1 MEEGMAVTIEGNVKE
16 EETECAARYLTCN
29 QWVAKHSWPSIA
41 GLRWM
46 IFKSKN
52 DPLLRSTFIRVGRR
66 VLLNE
71 KKFLDY
77 LEQMNEEHLREE
89 NGSRKS

>member
-1 MEEGMAVTIEGNVKE
+1 MVAKVEEIAKE
-16 EETECAARYLTCN
+16 EEIKIEYTPRYLTCT
-29 QWVAKHSWPSIA
+29 QWVAKHGWPGQG

-52 DPLLRSTFIRVGRR
+52 DPLLRATFIRVGRR

-77 LEQMNEEHLREE
+77 LEQMNEVHLREE
-89 NGSRKS
+89 NGSQKS